1 MGNYIS
7 RVFGAS
13 PALPLQDHGN
23 TCYQAAKELITLFE
37 HVVAERWDKV
47 EESRATIVR
56 LENEADEMKKQIRSH
71 LPKSLF
77 MPVPREDILNLL
89 LVQDRIANKARHVS
103 GLVLGR
109 RMTIPEPLQKDFIA
123 FTSRNVD
130 AAKKARKSIGE
141 LDELFETGFRGAE
154 AELVISLVEELDEIE
169 NDTDSM
175 QARLRQELFAI
186 EKDLPPVDVMF
197 LYQVI
202 ELVGEIADVAER
214 IGRRLE
220 LLLSHQ

>member
-1 MGNYIS
+1 MSNYIS
-7 RVFGAS
+7 ALFGKSPVFPLNQHMDACDEC
-13 PALPLQDHGN
+13 AKLLLPFFKAVIDEDWE
-23 TCYQAAKELITLFE
+23 A
-37 HVVAERWDKV
+37 
-47 EESRATIVR
+47 VR
-56 LENEADEMKKQIRSH
+56 KCRDEISKLEDDADQLKHKIRMN

-77 MPVPREDILNLL
+77 MPVPREDILDLL
-89 LVQDRIANKARHVS
+89 LVQDRIANKARDVS

-109 RMTIPEPLQKDFIA
+109 RMSIPKPLQQDFIA

-130 AAKKARKSIGE
+130 AAKKARKSIRE

-154 AELVISLVEELDEIE
+154 AQLVISLVEELDEIE
-169 NDTDSM
+169 NDTDDM
-175 QARLRQELFAI
+175 QAKLRGGLFAI
-186 EKDLPPVDVMF
+186 EKDLSPIDVIF

-220 LLLSHQ
+220 LLLSH

>member
-7 RVFGAS
+7 KVFGAS

-23 TCYQAAKELITLFE
+23 TCFKAARELITLFE
-37 HVVAERWDKV
+37 NVVAERWDKV
-47 EESRATIVR
+47 EESRETIVR
-56 LENEADEMKKQIRSH
+56 LENEADELKKQIRSQ

-89 LVQDRIANKARHVS
+89 LVQDRIANTARDIS
-103 GLVLGR
+103 GLVVGR
-109 RMTIPEPLQKDFIA
+109 RMSIPKPLQKDFIA

-130 AAKKARKSIGE
+130 AAKKARKSIRE

-154 AELVISLVEELDEIE
+154 AQLVISLIEELDEIE
-169 NDTDSM
+169 NDTDNM
-175 QARLRQELFAI
+175 QAKLRAGLFQI
-186 EKDLPPVDVMF
+186 EAGLPPVDVIF
-197 LYQVI
+197 LYRVI
-202 ELVGEIADVAER
+202 ESVGEIGNVAER

-220 LLLSHQ
+220 LLLSH